1 MAPSVQEK
9 VMAAREIL
17 KDQSLPMIPQ
27 EVLLLKEE
35 LTKKYPNTVTIA
47 NLISKN
53 PENLSLFLKIAN
65 SNVVNQDTQI
75 KDAKAAV
82 NLIGLGDL
90 FNLYLSTVLSRLLV
104 TGFRDQEIMREGIQT
119 GIVAAELSYWV
130 YNTSRSEAFMLGLL
144 QNIGYLFM
152 RRYDQGFDK
161 VIPKL
166 STNPLTAAQKESIHY
181 NTDHAVLSSVLGRKW
196 NMPDKVVKPVLFHHD
211 AEFVSKLKA
220 YDGYADNVAL
230 LMVASYIVYSQR
242 EEQYLTQELKDYR
255 DLGKQHLNLPDKA
268 IRAGISALEKWG
280 NTGNLMAGSH

>member
-1 MAPSVQEK
+1 MELSLQEK
-9 VMAAREIL
+9 ASNAKNIF
-17 KDQSLPMIPQ
+17 KGQSLPMIPQ

-90 FNLYLSTVLSRLLV
+90 FNLFLSSVLSRLLV
-104 TGFRDQEIMREGIQT
+104 TEPSDQEIMKEGVQT

-130 YNTSRSEAFMLGLL
+130 YDVSRSEAFMLGLL

-152 RRYDQGFDK
+152 RRYDPNYDDW
-161 VIPKL
+161 IAKL
-166 STNPLTAAQKESIHY
+166 KTNPFTMAESESQY
-181 NTDHAVLSSVLGRKW
+181 YQTDHAVLSSVLGRKW
-196 NMPDKVVKPVLFHHD
+196 DMPDKIVKPVMFHHD
-211 AEFVSKLKA
+211 KKFVAKLKNH
-220 YDGYADNVAL
+220 DGYAQMVAL
-230 LMVASYIVYSQR
+230 IMVSSYIVYSSSD
-242 EEQYLTQELKDYR
+242 EQYLTQELKDYR
-255 DLGKQHLNLPDKA
+255 DLGKEFLGLPDKA
-268 IRAGISALEKWG
+268 LKAGRAALEKWG
-280 NTGNLMAGSH
+280 GSGNLISGSH